1 MDNVENIPKAMVD
14 GLRSL
19 DPNELTIEEAAA
31 LDYADE
37 QEQIQ
42 QNNRDAI
49 DEILD
54 AIQGMPNAPGRHE
67 IEAWQGQFGVV
78 YVSSVTGSGCKKVI
92 VAFCSTFSSGG
103 GGVISTVLTSGSVGG
118 GRMSI
123 TPSLRFC
130 LKLLG
135 KMYLL

>member
-19 DPNELTIEEAAA
+19 DPNELTVEEAAA

-78 YVSSVTGSGCKKVI
+78 YVSSV
-92 VAFCSTFSSGG
+92 
-103 GGVISTVLTSGSVGG
+103 SGSD
-118 GRMSI
+118 I
-123 TPSLRFC
+123 
-130 LKLLG
+130 
-135 KMYLL
+135 YLWRTISRNEYKQMARSGDRKSVV

>member
-19 DPNELTIEEAAA
+19 DPNELTVEEAAA

-54 AIQGMPNAPGRHE
+54 AIQGMPNAPDRHE
-67 IEAWQGQFGVV
+67 IEAQEHRSDRDPAQLQGDEAAKHHVDQGVGAQN
-78 YVSSVTGSGCKKVI
+78 TMRRNPLQNG
-92 VAFCSTFSSGG
+92 
-103 GGVISTVLTSGSVGG
+103 
-118 GRMSI
+118 
-123 TPSLRFC
+123 
-130 LKLLG
+130 
-135 KMYLL
+135 